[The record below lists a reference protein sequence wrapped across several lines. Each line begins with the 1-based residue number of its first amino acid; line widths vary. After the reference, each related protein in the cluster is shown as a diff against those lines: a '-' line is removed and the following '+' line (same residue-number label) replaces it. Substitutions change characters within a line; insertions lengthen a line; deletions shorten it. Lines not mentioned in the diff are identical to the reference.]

1 MKQLTRDDIEKN
13 RVETIN
19 QYKVLEYLKKN
30 LNIYEFEIFLYDK
43 DTIKVIDLENKQ
55 AYFRYDKD
63 NKEVLFL
70 EEDLEETMNLFWAVY
85 TLVYTNFPFKIR
97 NLDVKNFICIYKN

>member
-1 MKQLTRDDIEKN
+1 MKQLTKDDIYKN

-55 AYFRYDKD
+55 AYFKYDEDK
-63 NKEVLFL
+63 KEVLFL
-70 EEDLEETMNLFWAVY
+70 EEDLEETMNLF
-85 TLVYTNFPFKIR
+85 
-97 NLDVKNFICIYKN
+97 

>member
-1 MKQLTRDDIEKN
+1 MKQLTKDDIYKN

-30 LNIYEFEIFLYDK
+30 LNIFSFEIFLYDK

-63 NKEVLFL
+63 KKKVLFL
-70 EEDLEETMNLFWAVY
+70 EEDLEETLNLF
-85 TLVYTNFPFKIR
+85 
-97 NLDVKNFICIYKN
+97 

>member
-1 MKQLTRDDIEKN
+1 MKQLTKDDIYKN

-30 LNIYEFEIFLYDK
+30 LNIFAFEIFLYDK

-55 AYFRYDKD
+55 AYFKYDEDK
-63 NKEVLFL
+63 KEVLFL
-70 EEDLEETMNLFWAVY
+70 EDDLEETLNLF
-85 TLVYTNFPFKIR
+85 
-97 NLDVKNFICIYKN
+97 

>member
-1 MKQLTRDDIEKN
+1 MKQLTKDDIYKN

-30 LNIYEFEIFLYDK
+30 LNIFSFEIFLYDK

-63 NKEVLFL
+63 KKEVLFL
-70 EEDLEETMNLFWAVY
+70 EEDLEETLNLF
-85 TLVYTNFPFKIR
+85 
-97 NLDVKNFICIYKN
+97 